1 MKHHLFRISNKSKPQ
16 TEGEGHFSKGLSEQI
31 ASLSESIQL
40 FGRSIGRSVGNEV
53 GVEQHIEARDR
64 SIEVEVASL

>member
-16 TEGEGHFSKGLSEQI
+16 TEGEGHFSKSLSEQI

-40 FGRSIGRSVGNEV
+40 FGRNIGRPVGNEV
-53 GVEQHIEARDR
+53 GVG
-64 SIEVEVASL
+64 